1 MPPFIFNKSARSS
14 IFFPLIVIPLGM
26 LPTKR
31 AQSTS
36 PEASFISEK
45 FLTVPKVLKPQSSN
59 SIREPSSLD
68 TTWGTSTRF
77 KLTFTSD
84 PKVSPLANLVN
95 KA

>member
-1 MPPFIFNKSARSS
+1 M
-14 IFFPLIVIPLGM
+14 PLGM

-45 FLTVPKVLKPQSSN
+45 FFTVPRVLKPQSSN

-77 KLTFTSD
+77 KLTLTSD